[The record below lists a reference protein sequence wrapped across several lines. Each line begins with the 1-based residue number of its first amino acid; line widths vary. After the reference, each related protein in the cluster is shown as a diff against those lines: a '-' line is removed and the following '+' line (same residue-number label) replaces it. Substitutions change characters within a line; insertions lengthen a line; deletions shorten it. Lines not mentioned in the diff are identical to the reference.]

1 MSNKKFALVVGASGA
16 IGQAICRRLAHDG
29 WSLYLQYYKGQARI
43 DALYAELASTY
54 GEQEFMTVQADFS
67 VQDGAEQLASSI
79 FSLHAIV
86 FANGQAHYGML
97 EDTSV
102 EVMDALWRVHVQ
114 NPMRLCSLLSSKLR
128 QTNGAIVVI
137 GSIWGEAGA
146 SFEVAYSA
154 VKGAQHAFVKAYAQ
168 EVAPSIRVNAI
179 LPGLIETGMNAH
191 LTDEEQQMLLDDIP
205 MQRAG
210 QPEEVAHMVAF
221 YIGDETRYVT
231 GQCVR
236 MNGGW
241 YI

>member
-1 MSNKKFALVVGASGA
+1 MHKRFALVVGASGA
-16 IGQAICRRLAHDG
+16 IGQVICRRLAQDG
-29 WSLYLQYYKGQARI
+29 WSLYLQYYKGKDRI
-43 DALYAELASTY
+43 DALYRELTSNY
-54 GEQEFMTVQADFS
+54 REQEFMTVQADFS
-67 VQDGAEQLASSI
+67 VADGAEQLAPHI

-97 EDTSV
+97 DDTSV
-102 EVMDALWRVHVQ
+102 ETMDALWRVHVQ
-114 NPMRLCSLLSSKLR
+114 NPMRLCALLSSKLR
-128 QTNGAIVVI
+128 QVNGSIVVI

-179 LPGLIETGMNAH
+179 LPGLIQTNMNGH
-191 LTDEEQQMLLDDIP
+191 LSEEEQQELLADIP

-210 QPEEVAHMVAF
+210 EPEEVAHMVAF
-221 YIGDETRYVT
+221 YVSDATRYVT

-236 MNGGW
+236 INGGW